1 MAGIDAVP
9 IDAWEGEDRTYGAAS
24 CYGVTLVTGD
34 ERYEEVHAIVPDRTH
49 HDDDQLELIAPERLR
64 DALGLGDGDA
74 VEVRVAATSRA
85 DTPKAM
91 TWRRATTK
99 TRPRGPRRDGG
110 RLMRA
115 DADTDVD
122 AVPGSDA
129 DSVNRA
135 LDAFRAGDPVCV
147 HDFADREG
155 ETDIIYPAGAVD
167 EAAVAHMRNDAGGL
181 ICVAVADSVA
191 DAFGLPFLADALDHP
206 AVNDDPEYDDRSSFS
221 LPVNHRETFTG
232 ITDEDRARTIVELA
246 VSAAAVD
253 ADPRG
258 TTPMTLLRSSV
269 RPATSTCCGAL
280 TTACAGEPVTPSSA
294 LRWLRR
300 STPPPPPWSARC
312 CSTTRRAPR

>member
-1 MAGIDAVP
+1 
-9 IDAWEGEDRTYGAAS
+9 
-24 CYGVTLVTGD
+24 
-34 ERYEEVHAIVPDRTH
+34 
-49 HDDDQLELIAPERLR
+49 
-64 DALGLGDGDA
+64 
-74 VEVRVAATSRA
+74 
-85 DTPKAM
+85 
-91 TWRRATTK
+91 
-99 TRPRGPRRDGG
+99 
-110 RLMRA
+110 MRA

-253 ADPRG
+253 ADPAGYDPDDFAAEFRA
-258 TTPMTLLRSSV
+258 
-269 RPATSTCCGAL
+269 PATSTCCGAL

-312 CSTTRRAPR
+312 STTTDGRRADARGRRGVRSPATDSLRRGCGSRRGL

>member
-1 MAGIDAVP
+1 
-9 IDAWEGEDRTYGAAS
+9 
-24 CYGVTLVTGD
+24 
-34 ERYEEVHAIVPDRTH
+34 
-49 HDDDQLELIAPERLR
+49 
-64 DALGLGDGDA
+64 
-74 VEVRVAATSRA
+74 
-85 DTPKAM
+85 
-91 TWRRATTK
+91 
-99 TRPRGPRRDGG
+99 
-110 RLMRA
+110 MRA

-253 ADPRG
+253 ADPAGYDPDDFAAEFRAPGHVHVLRG
-258 TTPMTLLRSSV
+258 AHDGLRG
-269 RPATSTCCGAL
+269 RTGHT
-280 TTACAGEPVTPSSA
+280 SSA

-312 CSTTRRAPR
+312 STTRRAPR